1 MAVPGYT
8 DISHFRAPYK
18 NSYLYTGVG
27 GFGVVATSPPAAPPV
42 APTAEQAM
50 LAATVTESDGLHW
63 RPEAVDMLMPL
74 LDGSSAVF
82 MSPHAVQVE
91 ALTQEQM
98 TALRDNDQLRKSM
111 EKAGVL
117 ARSWIDQRLAQGHVV
132 FATFGVAFPQVGAR
146 QLAAVPASNK
156 DLVRAT
162 SMTAPILATPGL
174 MSMLRSP
181 VAIGAFALV
190 AGVAGWAI
198 YAGMKKRRRR
208 V

>member
-27 GFGVVATSPPAAPPV
+27 AVAAPIT
-42 APTAEQAM
+42 PTPDQAM
-50 LAATVTESDGLHW
+50 LAATVSDSDGLYW
-63 RPEAVDMLMPL
+63 RPEAVDMLMNVL
-74 LDGSSAVF
+74 SASGSVF

-91 ALTQEQM
+91 ALTAEQM
-98 TALRDNDQLRKSM
+98 DALAKSPELRKSM
-111 EKAGVL
+111 EKAGLL
-117 ARSWIDQRLAQGHVV
+117 ARWWVEQRLSEGHVV
-132 FATFGVAFPQVGAR
+132 FATFGVGFPGGGRAR
-146 QLAAVPASNK
+146 QLAAVPAGNK

-174 MSMLRSP
+174 LSALRSP
-181 VAIGAFALV
+181 AAIAALALV